1 MKLTGKVAI
10 VTGAASGLGR
20 AIAEKFLSEGARV
33 AIADIRG
40 AAEAAASLGPNALGV
55 PMDVTDEKQVDE
67 GIARVVEKFSGVDV
81 LVSNAGVQIIS
92 PLVDLKFSDWK
103 RMLAIHLDA
112 KDSQLGI
119 ANIQCMVQRREGNAG
134 VKPAERGDG
143 LHRA

>member
-55 PMDVTDEKQVDE
+55 PMDVTDA
-67 GIARVVEKFSGVDV
+67 ARCSDVSG
-81 LVSNAGVQIIS
+81 S
-92 PLVDLKFSDWK
+92 
-103 RMLAIHLDA
+103 
-112 KDSQLGI
+112 
-119 ANIQCMVQRREGNAG
+119 CM
-134 VKPAERGDG
+134 
-143 LHRA
+143 